1 VLGAVSD
8 IQVIELTE
16 LPIEYALTII
26 SPDNLINITE
36 LEYFYKDVA
45 KGNLYKLY
53 SAKNEVQ
60 NFIDDPILLK
70 ISKLSYAEKLILAVI
85 CLHDGDISNN
95 ILNEIIEH
103 ISFKFFIPPKFSD
116 VYAELV
122 QETGA
127 RLRIAHASIIDSFQ
141 LTTENHAALTAY
153 KFLVEYYEEKS
164 KNNDYI
170 SDENMILLRLYSLF
184 EPQKLLSNLQILQ
197 KILMTSVSEAQGLK
211 LLKKIFESIPKS
223 ASTEVKLRLVNIA
236 YSVGFYNGAYD
247 ILTSFSSEG
256 ETYLLLKCMLLN
268 RIDRHNEVFEICADL
283 LKKRK
288 KYSIRFELI
297 MKMIQMLSERSVNNS
312 RAYNKIFNELYN
324 NKKYKN
330 IYEYGFLLRNSQIVL
345 SYSEC
350 LPVLEESM
358 RFFQNRQADKDVA
371 CTELAYLIQ
380 QSRLGN
386 IGEGHN
392 RLEKIKNVL
401 LNSTFEKHIIL
412 LNQAAIKLLNEEAD
426 DQTLILLEESMLSA
440 TTIFDKVII
449 QLNRLCWFIANK
461 VPLRLFINLKEQID
475 ALLISEPDL
484 RLHCRAYINYSS
496 YYRNVINDIAQ
507 TQLWLDMAKTKQV
520 DDDELCRSFIEN
532 DNPKGLGIMRNRP
545 YYISFITY
553 WHFEIPML

>member
-1 VLGAVSD
+1 MLGAVSD